1 MIKQL
6 RIWLCAIIVALSVM
20 FPAYE
25 AEAADYYTVIA
36 NNVASY
42 NGNAAEVEWITKAIL
57 YACSVYQVDP
67 FLVTAVMQT
76 ESSYNLGA
84 ISPVGAIGLMQLMPE
99 TAEMVGVDPYN
110 PLENV
115 IGGTSYLCTQ
125 LNNFSGWGEYG
136 VTYAVA
142 AYNAGGNAVR
152 EYGGV
157 PPYPETINYVNE
169 VARAYQNLVANSQ
182 W

>member
-1 MIKQL
+1 MKKLFVIL
-6 RIWLCAIIVALSVM
+6 AVAFCAILPGHRS
-20 FPAYE
+20 
-25 AEAADYYTVIA
+25 EAADYYTVIA
-36 NNVASY
+36 NNIANY
-42 NGNAAEVEWITKAIL
+42 RGDAEVIDWIANAIL
-57 YACSVYQVDP
+57 YSCGIYQVDP

-76 ESSYNLGA
+76 ESAYDFGA
-84 ISPVGAIGLMQLMPE
+84 YSSAGAIGLMQLMPE
-99 TAEMVGVDPYN
+99 TAAMVGVDPYN

-115 IGGTSYLCTQ
+115 IGGTSYLNTQ
-125 LNNFSGWGEYG
+125 LNNFGNWGEYG

-157 PPYPETINYVNE
+157 PPYPETQNYVYL
-169 VARAYQNLVANSQ
+169 VANAYNNLVANSQ